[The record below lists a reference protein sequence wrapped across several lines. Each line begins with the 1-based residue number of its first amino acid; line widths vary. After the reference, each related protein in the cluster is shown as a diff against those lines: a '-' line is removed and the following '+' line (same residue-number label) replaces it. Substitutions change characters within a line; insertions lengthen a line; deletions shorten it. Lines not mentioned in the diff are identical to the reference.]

1 MCMKNTR
8 RSEVR
13 RALRKGNQTPGTKPP
28 PLAMLARHVYEGRSH
43 AFSVACVCC
52 ESRVGGLCGARKR
65 RNRRREPSPAT
76 EERGNAG
83 KAMQLSNQVCT
94 FSFFFL
100 FQLQIHWSQGLHT
113 SARSG
118 FPHLLFYYYPLWGSQ
133 PPPPVFDTQYHP
145 FLSTLPQIQ
154 ILSFYKS
161 NYYLDVR
168 ALISCLGWFFVVDLP
183 AAPRGR
189 LFLLPFRPASGALG
203 RARAV
208 LMSYVWYMCE
218 SSAF

>member
-1 MCMKNTR
+1 MCVWVWWRWRVCMKNTR

-94 FSFFFL
+94 FSFFSISATNSLVTRTAHVRSFWLSSPPLLLLSPVGKPTSSPRIRHTVPPLPLYSATNTNPFFL
-100 FQLQIHWSQGLHT
+100 
-113 SARSG
+113 
-118 FPHLLFYYYPLWGSQ
+118 
-133 PPPPVFDTQYHP
+133 
-145 FLSTLPQIQ
+145 
-154 ILSFYKS
+154 
-161 NYYLDVR
+161 
-168 ALISCLGWFFVVDLP
+168 
-183 AAPRGR
+183 
-189 LFLLPFRPASGALG
+189 
-203 RARAV
+203 
-208 LMSYVWYMCE
+208 
-218 SSAF
+218 